1 LGAWQS
7 KVWDPAVS
15 SKAFDEF
22 CEAINAPVFGQGI
35 SVEAVNLPFGSPE
48 RMVKIE
54 KGFELDLSV
63 LNYAKYIKNN
73 LATRCPTTVEDVR
86 VYTQIANKR

>member
-1 LGAWQS
+1 
-7 KVWDPAVS
+7 
-15 SKAFDEF
+15 
-22 CEAINAPVFGQGI
+22 
-35 SVEAVNLPFGSPE
+35 
-48 RMVKIE
+48 MVKIE

-86 VYTQIANKR
+86 VYTQITNKR

>member
-1 LGAWQS
+1 LGSWQS
-7 KVWDPAVS
+7 QVWDPAVS
-15 SKAFDEF
+15 SKAFDGF

-35 SVEAVNLPFGSPE
+35 SVEAVNLPFGSPD

-63 LNYAKYIKNN
+63 LNYANYIKNN
-73 LATRCPTTVEDVR
+73 TVARCRTTVEDV
-86 VYTQIANKR
+86 